1 MKIAVNDKH
10 MQKSFKYKCCLLIFK
25 TYLELKYM
33 IPITKQSEE
42 A

>member
-1 MKIAVNDKH
+1 MKIAGNYKH

-25 TYLELKYM
+25 TYLKYM